1 MARTNVAVEETVA
14 YMLADEA
21 ARQNKT
27 LYAFT
32 NELLKTSLR
41 ICREGG
47 NLNEIYPAWRFS
59 KMTREVDTVPLPG
72 DLLEKMISRL
82 STLDEGWLLKTW
94 QEEGVRIGTYLH
106 MYEPTFERLSALVK
120 EMEFLLP
127 IKRLDI
133 LRVERQ
139 DGGRYI
145 VRAIGAGLSP
155 SSTKCAE
162 ALLQGLLNT
171 YAMTV
176 VSSRVSEGIIELV
189 VEVMQK
195 EEGEAKPTDQP

>member
-1 MARTNVAVEETVA
+1 MARTNVAVEESVA

-32 NELLKTSLR
+32 NELMKTSLR

-47 NLNEIYPAWRFS
+47 NLNEIYPAWRFA

-72 DLLEKMISRL
+72 DLLEKMIARL

-94 QEEGVRIGTYLH
+94 HEEGVRIGTYLH
-106 MYEPTFERLSALVK
+106 MYEPTFERLSAFVK

-133 LRVERQ
+133 LKVEKQ
-139 DGGRYI
+139 EAGRYI

-162 ALLQGLLNT
+162 ALLQGLLST
-171 YAMTV
+171 YSITV
-176 VSSRVSEGIIELV
+176 ISSRISEGIIELT
-189 VEVMQK
+189 VESMQ
-195 EEGEAKPTDQP
+195 PTGKA

>member
-1 MARTNVAVEETVA
+1 MARTNVAVEESVA

-32 NELLKTSLR
+32 NELMKTSLR

-47 NLNEIYPAWRFS
+47 NLNEIYPAWRFA

-72 DLLEKMISRL
+72 DLLEKMIARL

-94 QEEGVRIGTYLH
+94 HEEGVRIGTYLH
-106 MYEPTFERLSALVK
+106 MYEPTFERLSAFVK

-133 LRVERQ
+133 LKVEKQ
-139 DGGRYI
+139 EAGRYI
-145 VRAIGAGLSP
+145 VRAIGA
-155 SSTKCAE
+155 E
-162 ALLQGLLNT
+162 ALLQGLLST
-171 YAMTV
+171 YSITV
-176 VSSRVSEGIIELV
+176 ISSRISEGIIELT
-189 VEVMQK
+189 VESMQ
-195 EEGEAKPTDQP
+195 PTGKA